1 VAQLAIEIVADSK
14 AELITKSARA
24 ALAARAEPQ
33 GREFRN
39 PCLRAKMEVPNQS
52 LTISKSQG
60 AARQVEE
67 AVQALE
73 RGDFDIAVTLAGAA
87 EGMMGDRSG
96 MREYMLT
103 HPGAADYFQNEK
115 ELGDALNEQVNWLK
129 HSTPDRATAIFTRS
143 DAVRMI
149 MRAMTKL
156 DAWTPRMQ
164 QFRDWWEANVDD
176 L

>member
-1 VAQLAIEIVADSK
+1 MRSSRSFREISVGRSP
-14 AELITKSARA
+14 RQ
-24 ALAARAEPQ
+24 ARAERQ

-39 PCLRAKMEVPNQS
+39 PCLREKMEVPKQS

-60 AARQVEE
+60 ASRQVEE
-67 AVQALE
+67 AVHALE

-87 EGMMGDRSG
+87 EGMMGDRNG

-103 HPGAADYFQNEK
+103 HSRAADYFQNER

-129 HSTPDRATAIFTRS
+129 HPTPAASDTLMLTRA

-156 DAWTPRMQ
+156 DAWTPQMQ